1 MGEPEI
7 RIRNRVI
14 KEQLDAMG
22 ATGHYMPKRVEMP
35 SPFTT
40 IYGGFEHVVMQR
52 KLIDVSSGLIDKRE
66 ALEMLNAL
74 TAQIDEKKGDFDT
87 LAGSYTALSASVS
100 KNPDLDKLNR
110 KREMMKM
117 SGVHE
122 IWNSM
127 SRLREEIWQLE
138 RTQAGFLDGKR
149 IIDEKE
155 WMILYDELHAELLVN
170 RNKLLSC

>member
-1 MGEPEI
+1 MDELQN
-7 RIRNRVI
+7 RNCAI
-14 KEQLDAMG
+14 EGQLAAMG
-22 ATGHYMPKRVEMP
+22 ATNRYFPKRLDMP

-40 IYGGFEHVVMQR
+40 NDSVVEQR
-52 KLIDVSSGLIDKRE
+52 KLTDVSSGLIDKRE

-87 LAGSYTALSASVS
+87 LADSYTALSASVS

-170 RNKLLSC
+170 RKQLLS